1 MKAAIW
7 ATVALAV
14 MGAVMSAHGDEPPVA
29 RDALP
34 RIAST
39 EPDKAPLTMRLH
51 DGLKLE
57 LVASEPL
64 VSSPVG
70 MCFDE
75 DGRLFVV
82 EMLGYPDLREERP
95 GRIKLL
101 ESTHH
106 DGRYDKATI
115 YADNLPWPTSV
126 LAYDGGI
133 FVTASPDLIYLKDTK
148 HDGVADVRYKVFT
161 GFGVTTVPLN
171 VQGLVNGLTWGPDDR
186 IWGTTSENGGSVKRP
201 DSKDPPLDLRR
212 RDFSFDPR
220 KLDLRAEN
228 GGGQHGLS
236 FDNFGRRYVCF
247 NNKALQTF
255 MYDAEYSGQNPLFAM
270 PPALVDIFADG
281 MDVYR
286 ISPEEAWRVLRTQWR
301 VAGAVSGP
309 VEGGGRASGYF
320 TSCSGVTIYSGDAL
334 PAQFQGNAFIAEP
347 ANNLVHREV
356 ISPDGVGVI
365 GHRAPE
371 ERHSEFLASTDTWF
385 RPVQLANGPD
395 GALYVIDMYRE
406 TIEHPWSLPDS
417 IKGRLDLHSGTE
429 RGRIWRIVPQGFTPP
444 AMPTLSKATT
454 PELVKLLESL
464 NGWHRDTAAR
474 LLYERNDASAIPLL
488 KELVRLPPSPA
499 ARYCALRSLFTLT
512 ENRRMDARIL
522 VEAMSDPEPRVRA
535 LAVKLSEPLLRYDG
549 IDGDLLQRLQG
560 MANDPD
566 IGVRYQL
573 AFTIA
578 RLLNPSDAVG
588 TLTKI
593 AEHDPGDKWIQAAVI
608 SSSAKQEI
616 YLLLRLVAR
625 QDVRDSAAGK
635 QFLFE
640 LAMLVGMRGEKRDLD
655 LLIAQFGQQSWLSDA
670 FTFSL
675 ARAFREG
682 LARGPARSQTQEM
695 LKDIVSRAMQQAA
708 DPAIA
713 TPTRVEAVRLLG
725 TSTYTEASPV
735 LLPLLD
741 AIQPQAIQSAA
752 ISSLDRFADPQVGQE
767 LVKRFAS
774 FSPRLR
780 SEALGVLAKR
790 PDRAME
796 LLHAIESKTIRAS
809 ELPSPTATALRRSAD
824 PHVRE
829 LAARVLS
836 APAAGSRDA
845 VVAAYMPAL
854 QLAGNADRG
863 RTIYQQRCISCH
875 RLEGQGNAVGPDLVT
890 VRSAGK
896 EKTLTNIL
904 DPNREIAPNYIAYI
918 AETTNGES
926 LVGVIASETG
936 NSITLRQAFGKDTTI
951 LRSDLK
957 RLVSQRISLMPEGLE
972 EGLKPQDFADLLEFV
987 MTAKEPATS
996 PTR

>member
-1 MKAAIW
+1 MKTVFLILLLLLPCIVLAA
-7 ATVALAV
+7 
-14 MGAVMSAHGDEPPVA
+14 EPPVA
-29 RDALP
+29 QNALP
-34 RIAST
+34 RIAPT
-39 EPDKAPLTMRLH
+39 EPDKAPSTMHLH
-51 DGLKLE
+51 SGLKLE

-106 DGRYDKATI
+106 DGHYDKATI
-115 YADNLPWPTSV
+115 YADKLPWPTSV

-148 HDGVADVRYKVFT
+148 HDGIADVRHVVFT

-171 VQGLVNGLTWGPDDR
+171 VQGLVNGLAWGPDDR
-186 IWGTTSENGGSVKRP
+186 IWGTTSENGGRIPRMGSP
-201 DSKDPPLDLRR
+201 MDLRR

-236 FDNFGRRYVCF
+236 FDSFGRRYVCF

-255 MYDAEYSGQNPLFAM
+255 MYDAEYAERNPLYAM

-301 VAGAVSGP
+301 VAGQVSGP

-334 PAQFQGNAFIAEP
+334 PPQFAGNAFIAEP

-356 ISPDGVGVI
+356 ITPDGVGVI

-371 ERHSEFLASTDTWF
+371 EKTSEFLASTDTWF

-417 IKGRLDLHSGTE
+417 IKSRLDLHSGTE
-429 RGRIWRIVPQGFTPP
+429 RGRIWRIVPEGFTPR
-444 AMPTLSKATT
+444 PTPNLSKATT
-454 PELVKLLESL
+454 AELVKLLENP

-474 LLYERNDASAIPLL
+474 LLYERHDAAAVPLL
-488 KELVRLPPSPA
+488 KDLVRLPPSPA
-499 ARYCALRSLFTLT
+499 TRYRALNSLFSLT
-512 ENRRMDARIL
+512 EDRRMDPELL
-522 VEAMSDPEPRVRA
+522 VAAMSDPEPRVRA

-549 IDGDLLQRLQG
+549 VSGILIRRLRELRD
-560 MANDPD
+560 DPD

-573 AFTIA
+573 AFTIG
-578 RLLNPSDAVG
+578 RVLNPPNAVV
-588 TLTKI
+588 TLSKI
-593 AEHDPGDKWIQAAVI
+593 AEHDPGNKWIQAAVI
-608 SSSAKQEI
+608 SSSPKMEI
-616 YLLLRLVAR
+616 HLLLRLQANKEL
-625 QDVRDSAAGK
+625 RDSAAG
-635 QFLFE
+635 QEFLCE
-640 LAMLVGMRGEKRDLD
+640 LATLVGMRGESRDID
-655 LLIAQFGQQSWLSDA
+655 LLIAQFAQQSSPSDA

-675 ARAFREG
+675 ARALREG
-682 LARGPARSQTQEM
+682 LARGPARSQAQET
-695 LKDIVSRAMQQAA
+695 LKDTVARAMQQAA
-708 DPAIA
+708 ATTVA
-713 TPTRVEAVRLLG
+713 TPTRIQAIRLLG
-725 TSTYTEASPV
+725 TSTYKEASSV

-741 AIQPQAIQSAA
+741 ATQPQPIQSAA
-752 ISSLDRFADPQVGQE
+752 ISSLDRFGDPQVGQE
-767 LVKRFAS
+767 IVKRFAT
-774 FSPRLR
+774 FSPQLR
-780 SEALGVLAKR
+780 SEALSVLAKR

-796 LLHAIESKTIRAS
+796 LLHAIESRTIRVS
-809 ELPSPTATALRRSAD
+809 DLPSPTANALRRSAD
-824 PHVRE
+824 ARVRE
-829 LAARVLS
+829 LAAKVLS
-836 APAAGSRDA
+836 APAAGARDA

-854 QLAGNADRG
+854 QLPGNADRG

-918 AETTNGES
+918 AETINGDS
-926 LVGVIASETG
+926 IVGIIAAETG
-936 NSITLRQAFGKDTTI
+936 NSITLRQAFGKETTI

-972 EGLKPQDFADLLEFV
+972 EGLKPQDFADLLEFI
-987 MTAKEPATS
+987 MTAKEPGS
-996 PTR
+996 H